1 MSMKEQIIDFNK
13 NFVAQKGQVK
23 CLTDKYLDKKL
34 AVPCA

>member
-1 MSMKEQIIDFNK
+1 MSMKDLIIDFNK
-13 NFVAQKGQVK
+13 NFVAQKGYEK